1 MFQCLLDEIDEAS
14 KQHFESQLS
23 SYLDRVDFLK
33 ERILADSRRLSGR
46 NKEIISFA
54 VSEGL

>member
-1 MFQCLLDEIDEAS
+1 MFQRLLDEIDEAS